1 MEPLYLVA
9 ILPPEP
15 IASEVWAMKQEV
27 HTLTGSRN
35 AVRLPAHIT
44 LIPPWRQSPE
54 SEAELRAELRHFAAM
69 QEAFSVGLK
78 DFDWFGNRTL
88 FVRVTEAEAVQSF
101 HADLV
106 GWCAARLP
114 HIPREARPF
123 TPHMTLATR
132 DLPPSQ
138 VPELRQL
145 FKARTYTASF
155 LATSL
160 QLFRH
165 NGQQWQPIEEFGL
178 KAEV

>member
-1 MEPLYLVA
+1 MDPLYLVA

-15 IASEVWAMKQEV
+15 ISSEVWAMKQEV

-54 SEAELRAELRHFAAM
+54 SEAVLRAELRDFAAL
-69 QEAFSVGLK
+69 EEGFGVGLK

-88 FVRVTEAEAVQSF
+88 FVRVTEAAALQAF
-101 HADLV
+101 HADLI
-106 GWCAARLP
+106 GWCASRLTDMP
-114 HIPREARPF
+114 LERRPF

-138 VPELRQL
+138 VPALRQL
-145 FKARTYTASF
+145 FQDRFYTASF

-165 NGQQWQPIEEFGL
+165 DGQHWLPVEDFPL
-178 KAEV
+178 KLQI